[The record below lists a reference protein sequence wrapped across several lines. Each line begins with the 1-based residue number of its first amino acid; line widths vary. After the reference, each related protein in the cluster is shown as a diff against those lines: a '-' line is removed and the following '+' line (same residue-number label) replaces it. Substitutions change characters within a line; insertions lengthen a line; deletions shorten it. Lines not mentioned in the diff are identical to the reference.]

1 MPVPFLPL
9 SSIPYDG
16 ENINFDD
23 EKDREL
29 MAYLLNRNGIA
40 TSKEKIGEDLDYS
53 MEEIEA
59 SLDHLFSM
67 FSKLGEDG
75 VLFKTRKGYFL
86 DTSMVPSDVSEALDG
101 VMEAKY
107 LFAGE
112 YLTPYKWAQER
123 RKELISLL

>member
-1 MPVPFLPL
+1 
-9 SSIPYDG
+9 
-16 ENINFDD
+16 
-23 EKDREL
+23 

-40 TSKEKIGEDLDYS
+40 TSKEKISEDLCYT
-53 MEEIEA
+53 MEGVDE
-59 SLDHLFSM
+59 SLDRLFYLFSE
-67 FSKLGEDG
+67 LGEEG

>member
-1 MPVPFLPL
+1 MNCYEQLLELGVEP
-9 SSIPYDG
+9 
-16 ENINFDD
+16 
-23 EKDREL
+23 EKIHDVL
-29 MAYLLNRNGIA
+29 KDCASMN
-40 TSKEKIGEDLDYS
+40 KEKISDDLGYA
-53 MEEIEA
+53 MEEVDA
-59 SLDHLFSM
+59 SLDHLFSL

-86 DTSMVPSDVSEALDG
+86 DTSMVPSDVSEALEG

-112 YLTPYKWAQER
+112 YLTPYEWAQER